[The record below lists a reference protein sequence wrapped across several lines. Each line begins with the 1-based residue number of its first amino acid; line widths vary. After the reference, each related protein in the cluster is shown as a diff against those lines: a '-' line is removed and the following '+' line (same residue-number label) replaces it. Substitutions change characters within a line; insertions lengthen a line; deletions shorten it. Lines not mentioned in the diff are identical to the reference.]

1 MDLRSIVLGVDSP
14 ACTVTDEFTCFSK
27 TGSKFYVSGNRTN
40 ENYEEFCKE
49 VEEKHSKDSINWSYS
64 KSYDLGTPEEHDYV
78 VSLGNGVSAFDKD
91 QCIESMKK
99 LINSC
104 DTSDNPMNWK
114 GGGRYIRGSGDY
126 KYELNPRRSNRPWP
140 WPKNP
145 IRLRVLASP
154 PGIMAERLFGLTWT
168 VAMDSVRRFG
178 NSSTL
183 TTRLIMM
190 GTNGTLPSV
199 RQSGFAR
206 AVGTTTRLSKPQED
220 GRMGVRAMIRSFL
233 RVIWFVRR

>member
-1 MDLRSIVLGVDSP
+1 MEAETTSTSSTPAAAIALGHGLKFLTEDARAGTREPMD
-14 ACTVTDEFTCFSK
+14 AT
-27 TGSKFYVSGNRTN
+27 
-40 ENYEEFCKE
+40 
-49 VEEKHSKDSINWSYS
+49 
-64 KSYDLGTPEEHDYV
+64 
-78 VSLGNGVSAFDKD
+78 
-91 QCIESMKK
+91 
-99 LINSC
+99 
-104 DTSDNPMNWK
+104 
-114 GGGRYIRGSGDY
+114 
-126 KYELNPRRSNRPWP
+126 
-140 WPKNP
+140 
-145 IRLRVLASP
+145 RLRVLASP
-154 PGIMAERLFGLTWT
+154 PGIMADRLFGLTWT

-220 GRMGVRAMIRSFL
+220 GRMGVRAMVKSFL